1 MTKFETMDKM
11 NVDFVALSE
20 SEMMETDGGLVITG
34 PAIVGGLIVVG
45 FGGLGLYLGSK

>member
-1 MTKFETMDKM
+1 MENKLQMMTIKETNKI
-11 NVDFVALSE
+11 
-20 SEMMETDGGLVITG
+20 METDGGLVITG